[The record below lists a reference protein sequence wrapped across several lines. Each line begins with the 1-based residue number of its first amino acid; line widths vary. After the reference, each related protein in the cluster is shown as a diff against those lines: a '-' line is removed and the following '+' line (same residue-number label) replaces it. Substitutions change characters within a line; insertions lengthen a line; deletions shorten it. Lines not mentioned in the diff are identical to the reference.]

1 MGRITG
7 CRVCVSLM
15 SFTNS
20 TVSLAIHS
28 SLWGDAKVALQ
39 VGGRPSDV
47 RFRTGASVSTSG
59 ASPVVTVAPVEGT
72 AGALVEVK
80 IGEER
85 APVEV
90 REGSGLDAPVKVTSG
105 AEK

>member
-1 MGRITG
+1 MRG
-7 CRVCVSLM
+7 L
-15 SFTNS
+15 
-20 TVSLAIHS
+20 
-28 SLWGDAKVALQ
+28 
-39 VGGRPSDV
+39 PSDV
-47 RFRTGASVSTSG
+47 RLRTGASVSTSG

-72 AGALVEVK
+72 GGAPVEVW